1 MSDSSSALGPSAYI
15 QNTNKYIIYQYLKQN
30 HIYVH
35 VMTYTHYVYMTCHVT
50 IYKLNTDIGYRLKET
65 LLK

>member
-1 MSDSSSALGPSAYI
+1 MSDSSSALGPSTLYKIQLNIQYI
-15 QNTNKYIIYQYLKQN
+15 NIKQN

-35 VMTYTHYVYMTCHVT
+35 VMTYTHFVYMTCHVT
-50 IYKLNTDIGYRLKET
+50 MYKLNTDNGYGLEFF